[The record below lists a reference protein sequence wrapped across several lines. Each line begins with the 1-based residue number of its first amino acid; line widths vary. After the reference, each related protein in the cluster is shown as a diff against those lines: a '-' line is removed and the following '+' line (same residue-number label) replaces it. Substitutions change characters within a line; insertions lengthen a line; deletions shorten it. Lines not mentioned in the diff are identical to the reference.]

1 MYQIFYICGSTC
13 IRFFYLD
20 FNYCQLTFHIILSH
34 VIKFIP
40 LSTANFVWKWCY
52 SNHSFGFYYRE
63 CQILFS
69 TLIPAIITVLLVIQ
83 SYHFSEPIESP
94 TILNLLPQW
103 TLYMILSLK
112 SSITVAGRFS
122 ITFLDIPP
130 IIHKFVFT
138 PLFFYFQVG
147 HLYSP
152 IPHLFDF
159 QWEIKTKFWKS

>member
-1 MYQIFYICGSTC
+1 M
-13 IRFFYLD
+13 
-20 FNYCQLTFHIILSH
+20 TFHIILSH
-34 VIKFIP
+34 VIKFTL

-83 SYHFSEPIESP
+83 SYHFSEPVESP

-103 TLYMILSLK
+103 TLYMIYSLK
-112 SSITVAGRFS
+112 SSITVAGPFS

-130 IIHKFVFT
+130 ISFSQVCIYPPFLLFPGRLLIFT
-138 PLFFYFQVG
+138 YSSFFWFSVG
-147 HLYSP
+147 N
-152 IPHLFDF
+152 
-159 QWEIKTKFWKS
+159 